1 MLDGFSITQGLNDL
15 QGIANWILGTAFV
28 LMVIAGCLGAVVWG
42 GGKAFGSAKHTSW
55 GIKAVYLT
63 GIAALVLGSLGGGIK
78 WSSTNDKTEGV
89 MPVEAQKRNV
99 NIDRPAVS
107 TQCTEM
113 VSVQVSNF
121 RANVNKPVNAGDP
134 KNQPND
140 KETEAMDKL
149 AKEMG
154 IIGKPSTSGKSKT
167 ASWAPAFVTVKDDE
181 WKEYEQRKS
190 DSNREWRISQ
200 LTWLPDGKDKDCS
213 SNNTTPSK
221 DKAVEV
227 VVWERRPAIGS
238 DSNYYLIFEVPLG
251 PKKGE

>member
-63 GIAALVLGSLGGGIK
+63 GIAALVLGALGGGIK

-107 TQCTEM
+107 TQC
-113 VSVQVSNF
+113 
-121 RANVNKPVNAGDP
+121 
-134 KNQPND
+134 
-140 KETEAMDKL
+140 KETVSLQESHHRAGGLEESKPKKEETDWFKGV

-154 IIGKPSTSGKSKT
+154 LFDKSASKVIGKSVSWDMNGTPVRPEHWKKWDSYGKERKWQISK
-167 ASWAPAFVTVKDDE
+167 
-181 WKEYEQRKS
+181 
-190 DSNREWRISQ
+190 I
-200 LTWLPDGKDKDCS
+200 TWLPNGEGADCS
-213 SNNTTPSK
+213 VENKKVS
-221 DKAVEV
+221 DDYHVEV
-227 VVWERRPAIGS
+227 VVWQDVDVLGSAPLERGMGTTM
-238 DSNYYLIFEVPLG
+238 DSNYLVFTLEN
-251 PKKGE
+251 

>member
-42 GGKAFGSAKHTSW
+42 GGKAFGSAKHSSW

-107 TQCTEM
+107 TQC
-113 VSVQVSNF
+113 
-121 RANVNKPVNAGDP
+121 
-134 KNQPND
+134 
-140 KETEAMDKL
+140 KETVSLQESHHRAGGLEGSKPKKEETDWFKGR

-154 IIGKPSTSGKSKT
+154 LFDKSATKVEGRSVGWGMNGTSVQPEDWKKFEEKAEDAGWQISK
-167 ASWAPAFVTVKDDE
+167 
-181 WKEYEQRKS
+181 
-190 DSNREWRISQ
+190 I
-200 LTWLPDGKDKDCS
+200 TWLPNGEGADCS
-213 SNNTTPSK
+213 VENKKVS
-221 DKAVEV
+221 DDYHVEV
-227 VVWERRPAIGS
+227 VVWQDVGVVGRAPLEGGMGRSIE
-238 DSNYYLIFEVPLG
+238 SNYLVFTLQS
-251 PKKGE
+251 